1 MIDPQH
7 LFERQAEWQKK
18 RQSLSWSA
26 KIRMVEAM
34 QGSLRQLR
42 NSRERTPHNLPIPN
56 STRQSKDSWF
66 TEDRQ

>member
-7 LFERQAEWQKK
+7 LFERQAEWQKT

-34 QGSLRQLR
+34 QESLRQLR
-42 NSRERTPHNLPIPN
+42 NSRKKPLHNLSIPS
-56 STRQSKDSWF
+56 STSHQH
-66 TEDRQ
+66 